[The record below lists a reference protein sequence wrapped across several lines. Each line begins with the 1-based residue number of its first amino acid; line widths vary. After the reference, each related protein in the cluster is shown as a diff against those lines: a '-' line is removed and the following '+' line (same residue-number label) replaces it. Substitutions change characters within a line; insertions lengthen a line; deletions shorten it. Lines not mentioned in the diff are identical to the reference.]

1 MTLSTQKL
9 YAFEWIGCILWSVFW
24 GTLAYVALAEKS
36 ITLGAGKFGL
46 GAGHLEGAAAVA
58 IGFAMLGMAASGI
71 GWLFRLN
78 RYRRMLRFILFV
90 WWLSA
95 LVAYVSLASP

>member
-1 MTLSTQKL
+1 MSTQKL
-9 YAFEWIGCILWSVFW
+9 YAFEWVGCILWSIFW

-46 GAGHLEGAAAVA
+46 GSGHIEGTAAVT
-58 IGFAMLGMAASGI
+58 IGFAMLGAAVSGI

-78 RYRRMLRFILFV
+78 RCRRMLRFVLFFL
-90 WWLSA
+90 WLGA
-95 LVAYVSLASP
+95 LVAYISLAKP